1 MSVVC
6 YMCENYWDLDCIKI
20 DSKHEYCLM
29 CHNMLNEEYKVKKPI
44 LNGDDAFKSLLNLIE
59 SLVDECK
66 ELRYRNEMM
75 QNFIKKINK

>member
-1 MSVVC
+1 MSVKCYVC
-6 YMCENYWDLDCIKI
+6 QDEWDLECIKI
-20 DSKHEYCLM
+20 DNKHEYCLM
-29 CHNMLNEEYKVKKPI
+29 CYHMLNDEYKVKKPS

-66 ELRYRNEMM
+66 DLKYKNEMM